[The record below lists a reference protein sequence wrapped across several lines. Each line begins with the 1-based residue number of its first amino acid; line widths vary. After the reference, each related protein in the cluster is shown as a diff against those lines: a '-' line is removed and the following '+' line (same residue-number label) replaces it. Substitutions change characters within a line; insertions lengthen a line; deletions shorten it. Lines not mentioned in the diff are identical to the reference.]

1 MLGVIVLNYKLP
13 VEARLAIFIDF
24 KQGIKFLQVIK
35 LTEDVEV
42 NMASLAKVSS
52 SWFNEAVIS
61 MSKQAG
67 LPLCV
72 YPRPA
77 LSLSQFWRPRKF
89 VYTIFV

>member
-24 KQGIKFLQVIK
+24 KEGIKFLQVIK

-52 SWFNEAVIS
+52 S
-61 MSKQAG
+61 
-67 LPLCV
+67 
-72 YPRPA
+72 
-77 LSLSQFWRPRKF
+77 
-89 VYTIFV
+89 

>member
-13 VEARLAIFIDF
+13 VEARLAIFE
-24 KQGIKFLQVIK
+24 GIKFLQVIK